1 MYVLITGANRGLGRC
16 LTQLAAEDGHTVL
29 ATVRGGAQRAGE
41 LSALME
47 AYPQQIIVLDADVRD
62 EQSVS
67 AAAEA
72 AKQAVPWLDCIINNA
87 GMFAGRE
94 LTVETMDMA
103 VMEAIIDVNVLGP
116 FRVMKH
122 FLSLLS
128 RSKTSSVINISSEAG
143 SLTNAYAGDYPYAI
157 SKAGLNMFSEQLNRL
172 LGKEGVRVYS
182 VHPGWMK
189 TDMGGEKAPLDPMQ
203 SAKGIWQMALGRI
216 LPGTPYVY
224 VDYTGKPML
233 I

>member
-16 LTQLAAEDGHTVL
+16 LTQLAVEEGHTVL
-29 ATVRGGAQRAGE
+29 ATVRGGMQRAGE

-47 AYPQQIIVLDADVRD
+47 AYPQLLIVLDADVRD
-62 EQSVS
+62 EQTVS

-72 AKQAVPWLDCIINNA
+72 AMQAVPWLDCIINNA

-94 LTVETMDMA
+94 FTVETMDMA
-103 VMEAIIDVNVLGP
+103 VMESIVDVNLLGP

-122 FLSLLS
+122 FLGMLS
-128 RSKTSSVINISSEAG
+128 RSKTSSIINISSEAG
-143 SLTNAYAGDYPYAI
+143 SLTNAYAGDYAYAI

-189 TDMGGEKAPLDPMQ
+189 TDMGGEKAPLEPME
-203 SAKGIWQMALGRI
+203 SAKGIWQMAVGRI
-216 LPGTPYVY
+216 VPVGPHVY
-224 VDYTGKPML
+224 LDYTGKPME